1 MPRKLD
7 PKVATRTIRLVSKL
21 TRLVKKRIWIAVAA
35 MFLVAVGGAFAG
47 YMLGSAA
54 IWRTT
59 QEDLT
64 QDAQI
69 AGDQF
74 LSLLNES
81 SSMLRYMNALKGPS
95 CSDAE
100 IAEFRTALFQ
110 TQKLKDAGRM
120 RDGKLYCSSQFG
132 KEHLSEKQ
140 FQPSLTREDGIR
152 IYVDLPPYTS
162 DKWRAY
168 IFQQNDA
175 YVAITV
181 ERTKTFQPTDVFF
194 ESTLIDAVLHQ
205 RVRPSGMPVL
215 HSDAI
220 LDRNAKGRV
229 GNLLYATLCMPQSDV
244 CTSAFTSI
252 QTVVKNNRVLLG
264 LDSTLGAVVGAFIVL
279 LIFFSHM
286 RSHSM
291 SQQLRRAIRRK
302 EVSILYQPIVDLE
315 TGKIVRAEALARW
328 KDEEGFAVNPEIFVR
343 LAEERGFI
351 DELTKLVVHTVL
363 QDFGT
368 ALRSESNFHMN
379 INVTATDLHGAQLMP
394 MLREALTNAGVA
406 PSRLAIEI
414 TEGSTVRSS
423 VERAAIRQLR
433 DAGHSVQIDDF
444 GTGYS
449 SLAYL
454 KDLSVDA
461 IKIDKAFTMAI
472 GTEAVTL
479 GILPQILAM
488 AETLHLQVVVE
499 GIETVEQA
507 AYFAGKERPVLGQG
521 WLFGK
526 PMAADD
532 LLCMMIRKPDYEE
545 ELSGDDLVVRKEI
558 CSSRN

>member
-1 MPRKLD
+1 
-7 PKVATRTIRLVSKL
+7 
-21 TRLVKKRIWIAVAA
+21 
-35 MFLVAVGGAFAG
+35 
-47 YMLGSAA
+47 
-54 IWRTT
+54 
-59 QEDLT
+59 
-64 QDAQI
+64 
-69 AGDQF
+69 
-74 LSLLNES
+74 
-81 SSMLRYMNALKGPS
+81 
-95 CSDAE
+95 
-100 IAEFRTALFQ
+100 
-110 TQKLKDAGRM
+110 
-120 RDGKLYCSSQFG
+120 
-132 KEHLSEKQ
+132 
-140 FQPSLTREDGIR
+140 
-152 IYVDLPPYTS
+152 
-162 DKWRAY
+162 
-168 IFQQNDA
+168 
-175 YVAITV
+175 
-181 ERTKTFQPTDVFF
+181 
-194 ESTLIDAVLHQ
+194 
-205 RVRPSGMPVL
+205 VL

-229 GNLLYATLCMPQSDV
+229 GNLLYATLCMPQSDI

-328 KDEEGFAVNPEIFVR
+328 KDEEEFAVSPEIFVR

-379 INVTATDLHGAQLMP
+379 INVTATDLHGGQLMP

-414 TEGSTVRSS
+414 TEGSTVKSS
-423 VERAAIRQLR
+423 VERVAIRQLR

-444 GTGYS
+444 GTGCS

-454 KDLSVDA
+454 KDLSVDT

-545 ELSGDDLVVRKEI
+545 ELSGDDLVVRKGI
-558 CSSRN
+558 CSSRS